1 MIFENAPLAIISIFI
16 ISVVLI
22 FSYYQNKSNAIFSEN
37 NFNPKFLN
45 NLFKYGNFQFIRFKR
60 ILIYLSFFMLAFS
73 ISGLKMGTTV
83 KPIERKGI
91 DIIFCIDVSRSMDA
105 EDIKPSRINK
115 VKFEINK
122 IINELSGDRIGI
134 VVFSGSN
141 FLYLPL
147 TMDYDAAKL
156 FVKSIDT
163 DMISFNGT
171 AIVQA
176 LDTSITSLSKD
187 DKQEKMVF
195 LFSDGEDHSN
205 DSIEVIRSQLTDDVT
220 IHVIGVGSTG
230 GSLIPLSE
238 NENKAFLKD
247 SSGELVMTKLDEK
260 FLINISEI
268 GKGNFLRVSGN
279 ESISDPIINII
290 NTGEE
295 SLISSYEF
303 SDYDYKYQYPLF
315 FAILFLFVG
324 YILPTGNRRV
334 WRYFW

>member
-1 MIFENAPLAIISIFI
+1 MIFENITLSIIFLFI
-16 ISVVLI
+16 ISVLLV
-22 FSYYQNKSNAIFSEN
+22 FGYYQNKSNAIFSEN
-37 NFNPKFLN
+37 NFNPNFLN
-45 NLFKYGNFQFIRFKR
+45 SLFKDGNFQFIRFKK

-83 KPIERKGI
+83 KPVERKGI
-91 DIIFCIDVSRSMDA
+91 DIIFCIDVSKSMDA
-105 EDIKPSRINK
+105 EDINPSRIDK

-163 DMISFNGT
+163 DMISLNGT
-171 AIVQA
+171 AIAQA
-176 LDTSITSLSKD
+176 LDTSINSLSKD
-187 DKQEKMVF
+187 DKQEKMIF

-205 DSIEVIRSQLTDDVT
+205 DSIEAIKSQLTDDVT
-220 IHVIGVGSTG
+220 IHVIGIGSVA
-230 GSLIPLSE
+230 GSLIPVSTAE
-238 NENKAFLKD
+238 SKAFLKD

-279 ESISDPIINII
+279 ESVSDPIINII

-315 FAILFLFVG
+315 FAILFLFVS
-324 YILPTGNRRV
+324 YILPTGKRRT
-334 WRYFW
+334 

>member
-1 MIFENAPLAIISIFI
+1 
-16 ISVVLI
+16 
-22 FSYYQNKSNAIFSEN
+22 
-37 NFNPKFLN
+37 
-45 NLFKYGNFQFIRFKR
+45 
-60 ILIYLSFFMLAFS
+60 MLAFS
-73 ISGLKMGTTV
+73 ISGLKTGTTV

-105 EDIKPSRINK
+105 EDVKPSRIDK

-163 DMISFNGT
+163 DMISLNGT
-171 AIVQA
+171 AIAQA

-187 DKQEKMVF
+187 DKQEKMIF

-205 DSIEVIRSQLTDDVT
+205 DSIEAIKSQLTDDVT
-220 IHVIGVGSTG
+220 IHVIGVGSTE
-230 GSLIPLSE
+230 GSLVPVSE
-238 NENKAFLKD
+238 NESKTFLKD

-303 SDYDYKYQYPLF
+303 SDYDYKYQYSLF
-315 FAILFLFVG
+315 FAILFLFVS
-324 YILPTGNRRV
+324 YILPTGKRRV
-334 WRYFW
+334 

>member
-45 NLFKYGNFQFIRFKR
+45 NLFKYGNFQFIRFKK

-105 EDIKPSRINK
+105 EDVKPSRIDK

-187 DKQEKMVF
+187 DKQEKMIF

-205 DSIEVIRSQLTDDVT
+205 DSIEAIKSQLTDDVT
-220 IHVIGVGSTG
+220 IHVIGVGSTE
-230 GSLIPLSE
+230 GSLVPVSK

-315 FAILFLFVG
+315 FAILFLFVS
-324 YILPTGNRRV
+324 YILPTGNRRI
-334 WRYFW
+334 

>member
-1 MIFENAPLAIISIFI
+1 
-16 ISVVLI
+16 
-22 FSYYQNKSNAIFSEN
+22 
-37 NFNPKFLN
+37 
-45 NLFKYGNFQFIRFKR
+45 
-60 ILIYLSFFMLAFS
+60 MLAFS

-83 KPIERKGI
+83 RPVERKGI
-91 DIIFCIDVSRSMDA
+91 DIIFCIDVSKSMDA
-105 EDIKPSRINK
+105 EDINPSRIDK

-163 DMISFNGT
+163 DMISLNGT
-171 AIVQA
+171 AIAQA
-176 LDTSITSLSKD
+176 LDTSINSLSKG
-187 DKQEKMVF
+187 DKQEKMIF

-205 DSIEVIRSQLTDDVT
+205 DSIEAIKSQLTDDVT
-220 IHVIGVGSTG
+220 IHVIGIGSVA
-230 GSLIPLSE
+230 GSLIPVSTAE
-238 NENKAFLKD
+238 SKAFLKD

-279 ESISDPIINII
+279 ESVSDPIINII

-315 FAILFLFVG
+315 FAILFLFVS
-324 YILPTGNRRV
+324 YILPTGNRRI
-334 WRYFW
+334 

>member
-1 MIFENAPLAIISIFI
+1 MIFENITLSIIFLFI
-16 ISVVLI
+16 ISVLLV
-22 FSYYQNKSNAIFSEN
+22 FGYYQNKSNAIFSEN
-37 NFNPKFLN
+37 NFNPNFLN
-45 NLFKYGNFQFIRFKR
+45 SLFKDGNFQFIRFKK

-83 KPIERKGI
+83 RPVERKGI

-105 EDIKPSRINK
+105 EDINPSRIDK

-163 DMISFNGT
+163 DMISLNGT
-171 AIVQA
+171 AIAQA
-176 LDTSITSLSKD
+176 LDTSINSLSKD
-187 DKQEKMVF
+187 DKQEKMIF

-205 DSIEVIRSQLTDDVT
+205 DSIEAIKSQLTDDVT
-220 IHVIGVGSTG
+220 IHVIGIGSVA
-230 GSLIPLSE
+230 GSLIPVSTAE
-238 NENKAFLKD
+238 SKAFLKD

-279 ESISDPIINII
+279 ESVSDPIINII

-315 FAILFLFVG
+315 FAILFLFVS
-324 YILPTGNRRV
+324 YILPTGNRRI
-334 WRYFW
+334 

>member
-1 MIFENAPLAIISIFI
+1 MIFENITLAIISIFL

-22 FSYYQNKSNAIFSEN
+22 FGYYQNRSNAIFGEN
-37 NFNPKFLN
+37 NFNPNFLN
-45 NLFKYGNFQFIRFKR
+45 SLFKYGNFQFIKLKR

-105 EDIKPSRINK
+105 EDIKPSRIDK

-163 DMISFNGT
+163 DMISLNGT
-171 AIVQA
+171 AIAQA

-187 DKQEKMVF
+187 DKQEKMIF
-195 LFSDGEDHSN
+195 LFSDGEDHSS
-205 DSIEVIRSQLTDDVT
+205 DSIDSIKSKLTSDVT
-220 IHVIGVGSTG
+220 IHVIGVGSTE
-230 GSLIPLSE
+230 GSLIPVRE
-238 NENKAFLKD
+238 DETKAFLKD
-247 SSGELVMTKLDEK
+247 ISGELIMTKLDEK

-315 FAILFLFVG
+315 FAILFLFVS
-324 YILPTGNRRV
+324 YILPTGNRRI
-334 WRYFW
+334 

>member
-1 MIFENAPLAIISIFI
+1 MIFENITLSIIFLFI
-16 ISVVLI
+16 ISVLLV
-22 FSYYQNKSNAIFSEN
+22 FGYYQNKSNAIFSEN
-37 NFNPKFLN
+37 NFNPNFLN
-45 NLFKYGNFQFIRFKR
+45 SLFKDGNFQFIRFKK

-83 KPIERKGI
+83 RPVERKGI

-105 EDIKPSRINK
+105 QDINPSRIDK

-163 DMISFNGT
+163 DMISLNGT
-171 AIVQA
+171 AIAQA
-176 LDTSITSLSKD
+176 LDTSINSLSKD
-187 DKQEKMVF
+187 DKQEKMIF

-205 DSIEVIRSQLTDDVT
+205 DSIEAIKSQLTDDVT
-220 IHVIGVGSTG
+220 IHVIGIGSVA
-230 GSLIPLSE
+230 GSLIPVSTAE
-238 NENKAFLKD
+238 SKAFLKD

-279 ESISDPIINII
+279 ESVSDPIINII

-315 FAILFLFVG
+315 FAILFLFVS
-324 YILPTGNRRV
+324 YILPTGNRRI
-334 WRYFW
+334 